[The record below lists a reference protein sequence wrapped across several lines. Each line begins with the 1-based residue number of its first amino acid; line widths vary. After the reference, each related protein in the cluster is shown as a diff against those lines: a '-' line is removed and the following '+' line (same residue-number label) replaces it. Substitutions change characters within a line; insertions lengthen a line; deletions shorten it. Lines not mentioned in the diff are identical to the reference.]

1 MKIIFLLVVIASQ
14 TKTKVQKANS
24 VISSNNIITSYHL
37 SCICFWKWNRLV
49 KDDPGCFEKKLF
61 YKIWPRIFWNSVAG
75 KKRTLH
81 CLRLGDL
88 KIVSMHCIHKKKN
101 VMLYKIPAYMCIAN
115 LKCVL
120 LILSSVANRNCP
132 LHLFK
137 TEVHNY

>member
-1 MKIIFLLVVIASQ
+1 MAKNLLEF
-14 TKTKVQKANS
+14 
-24 VISSNNIITSYHL
+24 
-37 SCICFWKWNRLV
+37 CCR
-49 KDDPGCFEKKLF
+49 EKKNLALPKVGGF
-61 YKIWPRIFWNSVAG
+61 KNCVHALYSQ
-75 KKRTLH
+75 
-81 CLRLGDL
+81 
-88 KIVSMHCIHKKKN
+88 KKN